1 MKHLVSLILLALS
14 SLAGL
19 SQPVVPAV
27 PIKTNVNIN
36 LAWDI
41 SPSLSVG
48 SYILRRG
55 SRSGTY
61 LEQMTIQGRL
71 TSTATWSNAV
81 LGVTNFFMLTAVGTN
96 GIESDPSNEVGAVV
110 ESRPQAPNLR
120 TAVPVS
126 AMIESKGTDGIWKS
140 RYHVGPL
147 YVLTDDTNEVFRMRL
162 VSEHAVEIMP
172 DAWKLT
178 P

>member
-1 MKHLVSLILLALS
+1 MKFLVTLTLLALS

-19 SQPVVPAV
+19 SQPIVPAV
-27 PIKTNVNIN
+27 PPKTNVNIS

-41 SPSLSVG
+41 SPSLSVN

-55 SRSGTY
+55 NRSITY
-61 LEQMTIQGRL
+61 LEQMTIPGRL
-71 TSTATWSNAV
+71 TSTVTWSNTV
-81 LGVTNFFMLTAVGTN
+81 LGVTNYFSMTAVSTN
-96 GIESDPSNEVGAVV
+96 GVESDPSNEIAVV
-110 ESRPQAPNLR
+110 IERPQSPNLR

-140 RYHVGPL
+140 RYQVGPL

-162 VSEHAVEIMP
+162 VSDHVVEIMP